1 MMLAGLAM
9 SAARR
14 EFPDG
19 SAPDKKLD
27 ELRAAFLKGWS
38 AGNTVELTITARA
51 RQLARI
57 RPIDAMKEIR
67 EANPDL
73 SVDDASSVVLGLR

>member
-38 AGNTVELTITARA
+38 AGNTVELTIT
-51 RQLARI
+51 
-57 RPIDAMKEIR
+57 
-67 EANPDL
+67 
-73 SVDDASSVVLGLR
+73 VLRHRGERT